1 MSNQINDGG
10 PAFPVSDCV
19 YPNGEVQTGS
29 YGMTLRDYFAGQA
42 LAGMNIKYDEYT
54 ATDTQSV
61 YHAYRIADYMIS
73 QKNLRISTL

>member
-19 YPNGEVQTGS
+19 LLNGEVQTGR

-42 LAGMNIKYDEYT
+42 LAGMISRGVGFSAEPEKIARWSYD
-54 ATDTQSV
+54 ASD
-61 YHAYRIADYMIS
+61 AMIAIRNKGTS
-73 QKNLRISTL
+73 